1 MARQEVNIGVEGN
14 DGTGDSIRESFRKTN
29 ENFSELYAVFG
40 IGGQITLSSLSDTP
54 NTYNS
59 AAGKILAVKSDELG
73 VEYLELASDGAVSGD
88 AADDTIV
95 FNQTVSGKLIIST
108 AFSSVQSDTA
118 PQLGGPM
125 DANNFGIG
133 KVAVSEVAAQALS
146 NKYNEDFT
154 IEDLVITKRHGGESY
169 LKRGAPGASAN
180 VRDEPSDAT
189 EYTFTING
197 FTVTEVLIP
206 GHGLDSGSNGAGYRY
221 SSTDTAATNLVNNNT
236 YYIRVID
243 NDNVS
248 LHNSSLAAKNDTGA
262 IAVTGGTG
270 TQTLFDLGYDNT
282 LDGFWLDTE
291 ALPRKSVV
299 RRQGDTMTGAL
310 NLHDHPGDLAGQGA
324 VVGPDDLQAATK
336 YYVDN
341 ARYESSTN
349 LYVNPQ
355 GTDSQVYTPPGKEGR
370 SSNFAFRSI
379 EKACEE
385 AEILQLASPFETGPY
400 MQPITY
406 DDTANPALISSAGI
420 QTIVSGRETVQFLIE
435 ANKDFIVAEVVAYV
449 NATYPDFAY
458 DTVTCGRDIG
468 YILDSVVLD
477 VLSGNNAN
485 YLSRWAGIRYYS
497 SPSAKKA
504 ITTQG
509 TETVAAI
516 NYAKTVADDVLRNN
530 TVTALQSDETQ
541 TIDITKVVD
550 ASALASVAA
559 KFEIV
564 KDVIDDGPLDAPN
577 IVDGS
582 VYELTI
588 TNGGFGHVD
597 QGDPNN
603 TDLLPGKI
611 IKGKTSGA
619 RAIIV
624 NYLYEDD
631 PLTVTPSGNDRLELQ
646 LVEPIE
652 FIANEEIEYG
662 NAVRFNNISIMVE
675 TGTYYEDYPIRVPAN
690 VSIVGDEFRRT
701 IIRPKNRSS
710 QSRYANLY
718 FYRDKEFDGLTGDSA
733 SITGFPDVNL
743 PVGGTEYTNPLTSTV
758 DGYFGYHYLQDPTTP
773 LNIDAAGTFGNTTYN
788 NKLYTDAPG
797 LIELNKDFIIEEVI
811 QYINATYPALVYNE
825 TKCRRDTGL
834 IIDALISDLTLSG
847 RENSVEVQTAYYT
860 GAVLGQETETAAAIT
875 YIKTIAADV
884 LTNSN
889 FSALGSVPQVVDV
902 TKTSETGAN
911 LAFNSLVD
919 LVAFAFDAGYN
930 PARNSMDLDAF
941 LMNDATR
948 MTGLTVQGHGGF
960 MCVLDPEG
968 QVLTKSPYI
977 QVGSSFSQSINR
989 QAFRGGQLIDAF
1001 AANIPARV
1009 VSKDDAF
1016 TLNISSAAGEGL
1028 FYKKPQTPCPFYI
1041 DGERFQVNAVREWDP
1056 VTGTAKLI
1064 LDRTSFNGNGFTG
1077 STATLLNVDLDDL
1090 SSPLPITIQTA
1101 GNRSMLGND
1110 FTQINDFG
1118 YGLIVVNGGLCE
1130 QVSQFTYYCWTSY
1143 YAKNGGQIRSLNGS
1157 NAYGEYGL
1165 VAEGADP
1172 NEIPDAVSLEHNMMQ
1187 PLRTFTADVALTLG
1201 NVTSFALAAGDQL
1214 TQAVSGATGDVV
1226 FEVDGNTNTKIYLT
1240 NVSGSWDNSNSVS
1253 VSSGTGSITGT
1264 STPTLAVAIGLTNP
1278 IESLRVY
1285 IYDNSHPIQNRG
1297 EVEINHTSNVIGRYE
1312 MSNISDTSA
1321 TAIVDGHF
1329 DIDATIYSTT
1339 SVSGTGAIFTVG
1351 GTRAGYKVYNYNGG
1365 ATYDVNDTVTIP
1377 GNSLG
1382 GATPT
1387 NDLTITVSSISDSGV
1402 ITGITVAGTPVINA
1416 NTPYFDGRV
1425 YKLNFTTGSEDFSS
1439 DGLLATVPANDL
1451 IQFRQNGNFV
1461 FDEIASVDD
1470 LVIRPSTAV
1479 VFNESTETTY
1489 RSISFQ
1495 TTNST
1500 GEELTA
1506 NKSLVGFDIN
1516 YDYVRLVID
1525 SNNITDTTAGYI
1537 NGGTTLGATIGDR
1550 ALAISKVTEDFEKA
1564 RLNNGDMIFTWE
1576 GKVHQID
1583 SYTERAGEDFDTIEI
1598 SDVAGHDINIPAT
1611 ATGIAQPTQIGSSS
1625 VTIRAGLPADAA
1637 ATITINISTC
1647 RATGHDFLDI
1657 GTGGFN
1663 TSNYP
1668 NVLLGVPRE
1677 PDQSKEVVERTKG
1690 RVFYVSTDQDGFFR
1704 VGKFFTV
1711 DQGTGTVT
1719 FSASI
1724 ALSNLDGI
1732 GFKRGV
1738 VIAEFSTDDTMANN
1752 ATDTV
1757 PTQSAIRGYVNK
1769 RLGFDHNGD
1778 AVVSTIGP
1786 TVVPLDGSKAMSG
1799 NLNMASNNINN
1810 LAAPSSDSDAANKLY
1825 VDGRV
1830 SGSDSIPEMRNTL
1843 TDNASEPKMVNVDAG
1858 QLYTTTGK
1866 KRIVIDADLIGGV
1879 GVFAAGQA
1887 FTVPGTGAAGTIV
1900 EVLVRTDGLY
1910 GNVNIISYTDTNPG
1924 TPVAIGETIEV
1935 TAGPTGPILDGPFD
1949 EMANGIESA
1958 DNEIAIT
1965 VTRNSSTTGAE
1976 LALTYKAGSIENID
1990 ISGSANIA
1998 QSKLNMNAA
2007 TTRANA
2013 TGIGQSDLG
2022 LVSFDADDFSVTDG
2036 WVTLKA
2042 NDVDFADLPQIA
2054 TNKAL
2059 GNVSGSTGNITAI
2072 DITTTGAAD
2081 SLVRTQNDGSI
2092 RVNSL
2097 RLGGTNTYEILSL
2110 ASTTLNVKTPGQST
2124 LLSASGT
2131 DATLVIDMPP
2141 SLDIGSTGNIASE
2154 GYSQTQNVT
2163 YTGSSRLGVEW
2174 IYGKVW
2180 EDIDE
2185 QTINTTG
2192 IALGANTGFSQSGEI
2207 ALFTK
2212 DAADTKIPAVFSK
2225 DGMVPDTTDI
2235 YDLGT
2240 GALRYGT
2247 IYANNLNLDGNITLG
2262 DATSD
2267 SITIGARF
2275 SSALVPDT
2283 TNSYD
2288 IGTSTLKWQDAYII
2302 NVRPDTLYVGGGYG
2316 STGVTI
2322 SSAGAISANST
2333 LTVDSSSTLTGQVT
2347 IGGGYG
2353 STGTTITGAGN
2364 ISTNGTLQVDS
2375 TATFSST
2382 VNLNGNTTIGSDASD
2397 TVTFNAKTDSI
2408 IPDGVNTRTLGDSTN
2423 VWNTVYATTF
2433 EGKATSAEYAD
2444 LAENYL
2450 ADADYEEGHVLVFG
2464 GEQEITQTNA
2474 KGDRRIAGV
2483 VSTEPAHLM
2492 NAKLEGDHVVA
2503 VALQGRVPCKVLGKV
2518 SKGDLLV
2525 TSAIPGYAIV
2535 DNDPKVGT
2543 VIGKALENKDTN
2555 DRGVIEVVV
2564 GRV

>member
-1 MARQEVNIGVEGN
+1 MARQSINIGVEGN

-40 IGGQITLSSLSDTP
+40 IGGQITLTSLSDTP
-54 NTYNS
+54 DSYDNS
-59 AAGKILAVKSDELG
+59 SGKILAVKNDELG
-73 VEYLELASDGAVSGD
+73 IEYLELASDGAISGD
-88 AADDTIV
+88 VSDDTIV

-118 PQLGGPM
+118 PQLGGPL
-125 DANNFGIG
+125 DANGFGIG
-133 KVAVSEVAAQALS
+133 KAAVTEAAAQALS
-146 NKYNEDFT
+146 NKYDEDFT

-169 LKRGAPGASAN
+169 LKRGKPGLSAN
-180 VRDEPSDAT
+180 LRDEPDDAT

-197 FTVTEVLIP
+197 YTVTEVNIP
-206 GHGLDSGSNGAGYRY
+206 SHGLDSGSNGAPYRY
-221 SSTDTAATNLVNNNT
+221 SSTGDAATNLVNNNT
-236 YYIRVID
+236 YYVRVID
-243 NDNVS
+243 SDNLS
-248 LHNSSLAAKNDTGA
+248 LHTSSSAALNDTGA
-262 IAVTGGTG
+262 ISITGGTG
-270 TQTLFDLGYDNT
+270 TQTLFNLGYDDD
-282 LDGFWLDTE
+282 LQGFWLDSE

-310 NLHDHPGDLAGQGA
+310 LLADHPGDLAGDGSPNGA
-324 VVGPDDLQAATK
+324 DDLQAATK

-341 ARYESSTN
+341 TSYTSSTN
-349 LYVNPQ
+349 LYVGKQ
-355 GTDSQVYTPPGKEGR
+355 GDDVQYNTPPGKEGR
-370 SSNFAFRSI
+370 SPTYAFASLNR
-379 EKACEE
+379 ACEE
-385 AEILQLASPFETGPY
+385 AEILQLASPYEAGPY
-400 MQPITY
+400 MQTITY
-406 DDTANPALISSAGI
+406 DDTANVSLISSAGI
-420 QTIVSGRETVQFLIE
+420 QTIVSGRENVKFLID
-435 ANKDFIVAEVVAYV
+435 ANKDFIIAEVVAYV
-449 NATYPDFAY
+449 NQTYPDFVY
-458 DTVTCGRDIG
+458 NTDICGRDIG

-485 YLSRWAGIRYYS
+485 YLSRWSGIRYYS

-509 TETVAAI
+509 TETVDAI
-516 NYAKTVADDVLRNN
+516 NYAKALADDVLRNN
-530 TVTALQSDETQ
+530 SITALQSDETQ

-550 ASALASVAA
+550 ASSLASVAA

-564 KDVIDDGPLDAPN
+564 KDVIADGPLDAPN

-603 TDLLPGKI
+603 TDLLPGKLVV
-611 IKGKTSGA
+611 GKTSGA
-619 RAIIV
+619 KAIIV

-652 FIANEEIEYG
+652 FIAGEEIEYG
-662 NAVRFNNISIMVE
+662 NTVRFANISIMVE
-675 TGTYYEDYPIRVPAN
+675 TGTYLEDYPIRVPAN

-701 IIRPKNRSS
+701 IIRPKRRSS

-718 FYRDKEFDGLTGDSA
+718 FYRDKEFDGLTGDS
-733 SITGFPDVNL
+733 SSVTGFPDVNL
-743 PVGGTEYTNPLTSTV
+743 PTGGTEYTNPLTSTV

-773 LNIDAAGTFGNTTYN
+773 LNLDDNGTYGTTAFN
-788 NKLYTDAPG
+788 RELYTDAPG
-797 LIELNKDFIIEEVI
+797 LIELNRDFIVEEVI
-811 QYINATYPALVYNE
+811 EYINATYPALVYNE
-825 TKCRRDTGL
+825 TKCRRDTGF
-834 IIDALISDLTLSG
+834 IIDALISDLQTSG
-847 RENSVEVQTAYYT
+847 RENSLEVQTAYYA
-860 GAVLGQETETAAAIT
+860 GAVAGQETETQAAIT

-889 FSALGSVPQVVDV
+889 FAALGSVPQVIDV
-902 TKTSETGAN
+902 TKTSESGAN
-911 LAFNSLVD
+911 LALNSLVD

-930 PARNSMDLDAF
+930 PARSSLDLDCF

-948 MTGLTVQGHGGF
+948 ITGVTVQGHGGF
-960 MCVLDPEG
+960 FCVLDPEG

-1001 AANIPARV
+1001 CANIPAQV
-1009 VSKDDAF
+1009 DSKDDAF

-1090 SSPLPITIQTA
+1090 SSPIPITIQTA

-1110 FTQINDFG
+1110 FTQINDLG
-1118 YGLIVVNGGLCE
+1118 YGLVVVNGGLCE

-1143 YAKNGGQIRSLNGS
+1143 YASNGGQIRSLNGS

-1172 NEIPDAVSLEHNMMQ
+1172 NEIPDAVELLDNMMM
-1187 PLRTFTADVALTLG
+1187 PLRTFSADTYLTLG
-1201 NVTSFALAAGDQL
+1201 NVTSFALDEGDVL
-1214 TQAVSGATGDVV
+1214 TQAVSGATGDVA
-1226 FEVDGNTNTKIYLT
+1226 FEIDGNTNTRIYLT
-1240 NVSGSWDNSNSVS
+1240 NVTGAFDTTNTISVT
-1253 VSSGTGSITGT
+1253 GTGSITGT
-1264 STPTLAVAIGLTNP
+1264 TVPTEAVAVGLTNP
-1278 IESLRVY
+1278 FEALRTY

-1297 EVEINHTSNVIGRYE
+1297 EVEIIHTGNVIGRYE
-1312 MSNISDTSA
+1312 MSNVTDTSS

-1329 DIDATIYSTT
+1329 DIDGTIYTTT
-1339 SVSGTGAIFTVG
+1339 SASGTGAIFTVG
-1351 GTRAGYKVYNYNGG
+1351 GTRAGYRVYSYTGG
-1365 ATYDVNDTVTIP
+1365 ANYLTSETITIP
-1377 GNSLG
+1377 GGTLG
-1382 GATPT
+1382 GGSPA
-1387 NDLTITVSSISDSGV
+1387 NDLVITITGVTDSGV
-1402 ITGITVAGTPVINA
+1402 INDFTVAGTPVINSS
-1416 NTPYFDGRV
+1416 TPYFDGRV

-1439 DGLLATVPANDL
+1439 DGLLAVVPPRDL
-1451 IQFRQNGNFV
+1451 VQFRQNGNFV
-1461 FDEIASVDD
+1461 FDEIASVAD

-1479 VFNESTETTY
+1479 VFDESPETTY
-1489 RSISFQ
+1489 RSIAFQ

-1500 GEELTA
+1500 GEELGD
-1506 NKSLVGFDIN
+1506 NQSLTGFDIN
-1516 YDYVRLVID
+1516 YDYIRLVVD
-1525 SNNITDTTAGYI
+1525 SNNINDTTPAYI
-1537 NGGTTLGATIGDR
+1537 NGGTTLGGTIGDR
-1550 ALAISKVTEDFEKA
+1550 AIAIQKVTEELEKT
-1564 RLNNGDMIFTWE
+1564 RLNAGDMIFAWE

-1583 SYTERAGEDFDTIEI
+1583 SYTERSGEDFDTIEI
-1598 SDVAGHDINIPAT
+1598 SDVAGTDINIPAT
-1611 ATGIAQPTQIGSSS
+1611 ATGIAQITSVGSSS
-1625 VTIRAGLPADAA
+1625 ITLRAGLPAEAA

-1677 PDQSKEVVERTKG
+1677 PDQSKEVEERTKG

-1738 VIAEFSTDDTMANN
+1738 VVAEFSTDDTMANN

-1778 AVVSTIGP
+1778 AIVATIGP
-1786 TVVPLDGSKAMSG
+1786 TVVPLDGSRAMTG
-1799 NLNMASNNINN
+1799 NLNLASNKINN
-1810 LAAPSSDSDAANKLY
+1810 VSSPAADSDAANKLY
-1825 VDGRV
+1825 VDSRV
-1830 SGSDSIPEMRNTL
+1830 SNSDSVPELRNTL
-1843 TDNASEPKMVNVDAG
+1843 TDNASTAKMVNVDAG
-1858 QLYTTTGK
+1858 QLFVTTGK
-1866 KRIVIDADLIGGV
+1866 KRIVIDADTIGGV
-1879 GVFAAGQA
+1879 GVFAAGQT
-1887 FTVPGTGAAGTIV
+1887 FTVTATGAAGTIV
-1900 EVLVRTDGLY
+1900 EVLVRTDDIY
-1910 GNVNIISYTDTNPG
+1910 GNVNVIAYTDTNPG
-1924 TPVAIGETIEV
+1924 TPTAIGDVIEV
-1935 TAGPTGPILDGPFD
+1935 TAGPTGTILDGPFD
-1949 EMANGIESA
+1949 EMANGIESS
-1958 DNEIAIT
+1958 DNEIDIT

-1976 LALTYKAGSIENID
+1976 LALTYKTGSIENVD
-1990 ISGSANIA
+1990 VSASAAIA

-2013 TGIGQSDLG
+2013 TGISQSDLG
-2022 LVSFDADDFSVTDG
+2022 LASFDSDDFSVTNG

-2042 NDVDFADLPQIA
+2042 NDVDFADMPQIA

-2059 GNVSGSTGNITAI
+2059 GNVSGSTGNISTI
-2072 DITTTGAAD
+2072 DITQSGAAD
-2081 SLVRTQNDGSI
+2081 SLVRTQSDGSI

-2110 ASTTLNVKTPGQST
+2110 SSTTLNVKTPGQST

-2131 DATLVIDMPP
+2131 DSSLVINMPP
-2141 SLDIGSTGNIASE
+2141 SLDIGTTGNIASE
-2154 GYSQTQNVT
+2154 GYSQSQNVT
-2163 YTGSSRLGVEW
+2163 YTGSSRLGVDW

-2185 QTINTTG
+2185 QAINTTG

-2207 ALFTK
+2207 AMFTK
-2212 DAADTKIPAVFSK
+2212 DAADTKVPALFSK
-2225 DGMVPDTTDI
+2225 DGIKPDTTDI
-2235 YDLGT
+2235 YDIGT
-2240 GALRYGT
+2240 SLLRYGT

-2262 DATSD
+2262 DTTSD

-2283 TNSYD
+2283 NNSYD
-2288 IGTSTLKWQDAYII
+2288 IGTSSLKWQDGYFI
-2302 NVRPDTLYVGGGYG
+2302 NARPDTLYVGGGYG

-2333 LTVDSSSTLTGQVT
+2333 LTVDSTSTLSGQVT

-2353 STGTTITGAGN
+2353 STGTTITAAGN

-2375 TATFSST
+2375 TATFSGT
-2382 VNLNGNTTIGSDASD
+2382 VNLNGNTKLGSDASD
-2397 TVTFNAKTDSI
+2397 TVTFNAKTDNI
-2408 IPDGVNTRTLGDSTN
+2408 IPDGINTRTLGDSTN

-2444 LAENYL
+2444 LAEKYL
-2450 ADADYEEGHVLVFG
+2450 ANKDYEPGTVLVFG
-2464 GEQEITQTNA
+2464 GPAEVIATET
-2474 KGDRRIAGV
+2474 KGDRRVAGI
-2483 VSTEPAHLM
+2483 VSTNPAHLM
-2492 NAKLEGDHVVA
+2492 NSALEGDYPVA
-2503 VALQGRVPCKVLGKV
+2503 IALQGRVPCKVLGKV
-2518 SKGDLLV
+2518 KKGDLLV

-2535 DNDPKVGT
+2535 DNHPSVGT
-2543 VIGKALENKDTN
+2543 VIGKALEDKDS
-2555 DRGVIEVVV
+2555 DDKGVIEVVV